1 MPRSL
6 ASAASPLLAGY
17 LLALS
22 TFGWPL
28 VVAGGVKIAYDL
40 LLLAMFRRVRPP
52 EEAARRGGL
61 TGCDDRGRPA
71 ATFRRHSRTRMTNVN
86 AAPPG
91 RLGQWAGE
99 DNKIETA
106 LIGRRRSVPETTAS
120 PPPRIAPETE
130 EARADYGARR
140 ASARTAPTA
149 RCARC
154 VFPSTWTS
162 VAVARLDGIIH
173 VRTSVRR
180 KAKLYR
186 PGDRFVALYA
196 IRLGTFKTTVLA
208 EDGCQQVT
216 GYHMA
221 GEIIGL
227 DGIGDER
234 HSCDA
239 TALEDSEVCVARPWN
254 EIDRLAADMPELRRN
269 LYRVISRDA
278 SREQAMMLLLGSR
291 TAGERLAI
299 FLLNVADRY
308 RDRGYSSCEF
318 VLRMT
323 REEIASYLGLKL
335 ETVSRLF
342 SSLQENG
349 LLQVQGRAVKLLDVP
364 RLRLEVAARA

>member
-1 MPRSL
+1 LEGAAAYPEPRPP
-6 ASAASPLLAGY
+6 SAA
-17 LLALS
+17 
-22 TFGWPL
+22 
-28 VVAGGVKIAYDL
+28 
-40 LLLAMFRRVRPP
+40 
-52 EEAARRGGL
+52 
-61 TGCDDRGRPA
+61 
-71 ATFRRHSRTRMTNVN
+71 
-86 AAPPG
+86 
-91 RLGQWAGE
+91 
-99 DNKIETA
+99 
-106 LIGRRRSVPETTAS
+106 
-120 PPPRIAPETE
+120 IAPERE
-130 EARADYGARR
+130 EALAVTALDELRAHCPNCPVRSLCLPVDLDE
-140 ASARTAPTA
+140 
-149 RCARC
+149 
-154 VFPSTWTS
+154 
-162 VAVARLDGIIH
+162 VALRRLDEIIH
-173 VRTSVRR
+173 VRMRIRR
-180 KAKLYR
+180 KGNLYR
-186 PGDRFVALYA
+186 PGERFNALYA

-208 EDGCQQVT
+208 EDGCQQMT

-234 HSCDA
+234 YSCDA
-239 TALEDSEVCVARPWN
+239 TALEDSEVCVLPWN